1 MTSCYDVQ
9 QNQTA
14 SFKDIVYRNNNNN
27 DPGSAEERT
36 QFCLLV
42 SSSNIEPD
50 YLSEVYI
57 YAINS
62 FLRRSLFTYC
72 SWLVELLQTSFF
84 SIKVFQPIRRLVVCG
99 KAHTHFCVCSVNCFV
114 AELDRYLLNNRITAG
129 LLSIST
135 LVITFYEFQ
144 YKSRR

>member
-50 YLSEVYI
+50 KY
-57 YAINS
+57 
-62 FLRRSLFTYC
+62 
-72 SWLVELLQTSFF
+72 
-84 SIKVFQPIRRLVVCG
+84 
-99 KAHTHFCVCSVNCFV
+99 
-114 AELDRYLLNNRITAG
+114 
-129 LLSIST
+129 
-135 LVITFYEFQ
+135 
-144 YKSRR
+144 

>member
-50 YLSEVYI
+50 YLSELYI
-57 YAINS
+57 YTLSMAFCTEVSLVVGLSSCCRRHS
-62 FLRRSLFTYC
+62 FL
-72 SWLVELLQTSFF
+72 
-84 SIKVFQPIRRLVVCG
+84 
-99 KAHTHFCVCSVNCFV
+99 
-114 AELDRYLLNNRITAG
+114 
-129 LLSIST
+129 
-135 LVITFYEFQ
+135 
-144 YKSRR
+144 

>member
-72 SWLVELLQTSFF
+72 SWLVELL
-84 SIKVFQPIRRLVVCG
+84 
-99 KAHTHFCVCSVNCFV
+99 
-114 AELDRYLLNNRITAG
+114 
-129 LLSIST
+129 
-135 LVITFYEFQ
+135 
-144 YKSRR
+144 